1 MLRVSTIVLVNS
13 LKKAPSCSVFMYPW
27 SGIIF
32 ITVRA
37 GADNGGGAEWEPY
50 RSGGSLKDPL
60 RGFVYLVD
68 IVQERWMM
76 VGEYYLETHHEM
88 TLKRK
93 WKSDKSPKL
102 CKPNCCHLLMRQS
115 RSDSMYHNAVW
126 LYNSLRQ
133 SLKLSYVFATLLNS
147 GITSQYSATLALT

>member
-102 CKPNCCHLLMRQS
+102 CKPNRCH
-115 RSDSMYHNAVW
+115 
-126 LYNSLRQ
+126 SLIR
-133 SLKLSYVFATLLNS
+133 
-147 GITSQYSATLALT
+147 